1 MRRHLAKC
9 WEIALTLSMQAPAQL
24 IGSSSSFLDAVERA
38 SAAAALNRPV
48 LVIGERGTGK
58 ELIAER
64 LHRLSPRWGGPLISL
79 NCAALPEN
87 LIDAELFG
95 YEAGA
100 FTGAQRAR
108 AGRFEDADGGTLF
121 LDEIATLSAAAQERL
136 LRVVEY
142 GELTRIGSS
151 KPVRVDV
158 RLVGATNEDLPR
170 LVNIG
175 RFRAD
180 LLDRLSFEVVTLPP
194 LRERAEDVAALSEH
208 FARRMAAEL
217 GWRRFP
223 GFSKNAQATIEG
235 YDWPGN
241 VRELKNVI
249 ERSLYRWADEETPI
263 GRIILDPFES
273 PWRPPVLT
281 GTLPE
286 NATGRSTIDPVGE
299 TTSMPGPVTPDLSRI
314 GDLRAAVMMYER
326 EVLLAALER
335 CRHNQRKTAVALALS
350 YDQLRHCMKRH
361 NLVGND
367 GEAA

>member
-1 MRRHLAKC
+1 
-9 WEIALTLSMQAPAQL
+9 MQAPAQL
-24 IGSSSSFLDAVERA
+24 IGSSSIFLDAVERA

-64 LHRLSPRWGGPLISL
+64 LHRLSPRWGGPLIAI

-100 FTGAQRAR
+100 FTGAQKAR

-158 RLVGATNEDLPR
+158 RLVGATNEDLPG
-170 LVNIG
+170 LVVRG

-194 LRERAEDVAALSEH
+194 LRERAEDVAALAEH

-223 GFSKNAQATIEG
+223 GFSRAAQATIEG
-235 YDWPGN
+235 HDWPGN

-249 ERSLYRWADEETPI
+249 ERSLYRWADDAAPV
-263 GRIILDPFES
+263 GRIVVDAFES
-273 PWRPPVLT
+273 PWRPRAAA
-281 GTLPE
+281 LPDRG
-286 NATGRSTIDPVGE
+286 AAALPASPAAD
-299 TTSMPGPVTPDLSRI
+299 TTEAVE
-314 GDLRAAVMMYER
+314 DLRAAVMAYER
-326 EVLLAALER
+326 ALLLAALER
-335 CRHNQRKTAVALALS
+335 CRHNQRRTAKALGLS

-361 NLVGND
+361 GLLGAEVEG
-367 GEAA
+367 

>member
-1 MRRHLAKC
+1 
-9 WEIALTLSMQAPAQL
+9 MQAPAQL

-95 YEAGA
+95 YESGA
-100 FTGAQRAR
+100 FTGAQKAR
-108 AGRFEDADGGTLF
+108 SGRFEDADGGTLF

-170 LVNIG
+170 LVDKG

-194 LRERAEDVAALSEH
+194 LRERAEDIAALSEH

-223 GFSKNAQATIEG
+223 GFTRSAQALIEG
-235 YDWPGN
+235 HDWPGN

-249 ERSLYRWADEETPI
+249 ERSLYRWGDDETPV

-273 PWRPPVLT
+273 PWRPAPVA
-281 GTLPE
+281 GTQL
-286 NATGRSTIDPVGE
+286 ATVQAATAAGE
-299 TTSMPGPVTPDLSRI
+299 SETKAALDHAKI
-314 GDLRAAVMMYER
+314 ADLRAAVMRYER
-326 EVLLAALER
+326 DVLLAALER
-335 CRHNQRKTAVALALS
+335 CRHNQRKTATALALS

-361 NLVGND
+361 NLLAND
-367 GEAA
+367 IEAKAET

>member
-1 MRRHLAKC
+1 MAK
-9 WEIALTLSMQAPAQL
+9 PAAL
-24 IGSSSSFLDAVERA
+24 IGSSSIFLDAVERA

-64 LHRLSPRWGGPLISL
+64 LHRLSPRWGAPLISI

-142 GELTRIGSS
+142 GELTRIGSN
-151 KPVRVDV
+151 RAINVDV
-158 RLVGATNEDLPR
+158 RLVGATNEDLPQ
-170 LVNIG
+170 LVARG

-180 LLDRLSFEVVTLPP
+180 LLDRLSFEVITLPP
-194 LRERAEDVAALSEH
+194 LRERAEDIEALALH

-217 GWRRFP
+217 GWARFP
-223 GFSKNAQATIEG
+223 GFTAKARAVL
-235 YDWPGN
+235 DDHPWHGN
-241 VRELKNVI
+241 VRELKNVV
-249 ERSLYRWADEETPI
+249 ERSLYRWADGDTPV

-273 PWRPPVLT
+273 PWRPVAQISTRPAALP
-281 GTLPE
+281 GTTAAVAEANPID
-286 NATGRSTIDPVGE
+286 ARPAIDPAAE
-299 TTSMPGPVTPDLSRI
+299 AAALPAPELTSIS
-314 GDLRAAVMMYER
+314 DLRAAVHAYER
-326 EVLLAALER
+326 SILLAALER
-335 CRHNQRKTAVALALS
+335 CRHNQRRTASALALS
-350 YDQLRHCMKRH
+350 YDQLRHALKRH
-361 NLVGND
+361 GMLSA
-367 GEAA
+367 GE

>member
-1 MRRHLAKC
+1 MM
-9 WEIALTLSMQAPAQL
+9 TPAAL
-24 IGSSSSFLDAVERA
+24 IGSSSIFLDAVERA

-64 LHRLSPRWGGPLISL
+64 LHRLSPRWGGPLVSL

-121 LDEIATLSAAAQERL
+121 LDEIATLSPAAQERL

-142 GELTRIGSS
+142 GELTRIGSNRAL
-151 KPVRVDV
+151 KIDV
-158 RLVGATNEDLPR
+158 RLVGATNEDLPT
-170 LVNIG
+170 LVDRG

-194 LRERAEDVAALSEH
+194 LRERAEDIEVLALH

-217 GWRRFP
+217 GWSRFP
-223 GFSKNAQATIEG
+223 GFTASATALLS
-235 YDWPGN
+235 DHRWPGN
-241 VRELKNVI
+241 VRELKNVV
-249 ERSLYRWADEETPI
+249 ERSLYRWGDAETPV
-263 GRIILDPFES
+263 GRIILNPFDS
-273 PWRPPVLT
+273 PWRPGALPGTAHAAPVDS
-281 GTLPE
+281 PS
-286 NATGRSTIDPVGE
+286 APAE
-299 TTSMPGPVTPDLSRI
+299 TPKAPAAAHHSVS
-314 GDLRAAVMMYER
+314 DLRAAVLAYER
-326 EVLLAALER
+326 DILLAALER
-335 CRHNQRKTAVALALS
+335 CRHNQRRTAAALALS
-350 YDQLRHCMKRH
+350 YDQLRHALKRH
-361 NLVGND
+361 ELLT
-367 GEAA
+367 GE

>member
-1 MRRHLAKC
+1 MAK
-9 WEIALTLSMQAPAQL
+9 PAAL
-24 IGSSSSFLDAVERA
+24 IGSSSIFLDAVERA

-64 LHRLSPRWGGPLISL
+64 LHRLSPRWGAPLISI

-121 LDEIATLSAAAQERL
+121 LDEIATLSPAAQERL

-142 GELTRIGSS
+142 GELTRIGSNRAIS
-151 KPVRVDV
+151 VDV

-170 LVNIG
+170 LVEKG

-180 LLDRLSFEVVTLPP
+180 LLDRLSFEVITLPP
-194 LRERAEDVAALSEH
+194 LRERAEDIEALALH

-217 GWRRFP
+217 GWARFP
-223 GFSKNAQATIEG
+223 GFSAKAKALL
-235 YDWPGN
+235 DAHAWHGN
-241 VRELKNVI
+241 VRELKNVV
-249 ERSLYRWADEETPI
+249 ERSLYRWADAETPV

-273 PWRPPVLT
+273 PWRPAAQPGAAAKAP
-281 GTLPE
+281 GTAAAVADAAPAPTE
-286 NATGRSTIDPVGE
+286 DRPAIDPAAE
-299 TTSMPGPVTPDLSRI
+299 AAALPAPALTSVS
-314 GDLRAAVMMYER
+314 DLRAAVHAYER
-326 EVLLAALER
+326 SILIAALER
-335 CRHNQRKTAVALALS
+335 CRHNQRRTASALALS
-350 YDQLRHCMKRH
+350 YDQLRHALKRH
-361 NLVGND
+361 GMLNVG
-367 GEAA
+367 E

>member
-1 MRRHLAKC
+1 MAK
-9 WEIALTLSMQAPAQL
+9 PAAL
-24 IGSSSSFLDAVERA
+24 IGSSSIFLDAVERA

-64 LHRLSPRWGGPLISL
+64 LHRLSPRWGAPLISI

-121 LDEIATLSAAAQERL
+121 LDEIATLSPAAQERL

-142 GELTRIGSS
+142 GELTRIGSNRAIS
-151 KPVRVDV
+151 VDV

-170 LVNIG
+170 LVEKG

-180 LLDRLSFEVVTLPP
+180 LLDRLSFEVITLPP
-194 LRERAEDVAALSEH
+194 LRERAEDIEALALH

-217 GWRRFP
+217 GWTRFP
-223 GFSKNAQATIEG
+223 GFAAKAKALLDTHA
-235 YDWPGN
+235 WHGN
-241 VRELKNVI
+241 VRELKNVV
-249 ERSLYRWADEETPI
+249 ERSLYRWADAETPV

-273 PWRPPVLT
+273 PWRPAALP
-281 GTLPE
+281 GTAAAIADAAPAASE
-286 NATGRSTIDPVGE
+286 DRPPIDPAAE
-299 TTSMPGPVTPDLSRI
+299 AAALPAPALTSVS
-314 GDLRAAVMMYER
+314 DLRAAVHAYER
-326 EVLLAALER
+326 SILLAALER
-335 CRHNQRKTAVALALS
+335 CRHNQRRTASALALS
-350 YDQLRHCMKRH
+350 YDQLRHALKRH
-361 NLVGND
+361 GMLNVGD
-367 GEAA
+367 

>member
-1 MRRHLAKC
+1 MA
-9 WEIALTLSMQAPAQL
+9 APAPL
-24 IGSSSSFLDAVERA
+24 IGSSSIFLDAVERA

-64 LHRLSPRWGGPLISL
+64 LHRLSPRWGAPLISI

-121 LDEIATLSAAAQERL
+121 LDEIATLSSAAQERL

-142 GELTRIGSS
+142 GELTRIGSN
-151 KPVRVDV
+151 RALTVDV

-170 LVNIG
+170 LVERG

-180 LLDRLSFEVVTLPP
+180 LLDRLSFEVITLPP
-194 LRERAEDVAALSEH
+194 LRERAEDIEALALH
-208 FARRMAAEL
+208 FGRRMAAEL
-217 GWRRFP
+217 GWTRFP
-223 GFSKNAQATIEG
+223 GFTPAAKALLDSHPW
-235 YDWPGN
+235 YGN
-241 VRELKNVI
+241 VRELKNVV
-249 ERSLYRWADEETPI
+249 ERSLYRWADGQTPI

-273 PWRPPVLT
+273 PWRPAPPPGTVHAAASPPAAERDSGADRPATET
-281 GTLPE
+281 GANFAVQATALPSP
-286 NATGRSTIDPVGE
+286 AHASVA
-299 TTSMPGPVTPDLSRI
+299 
-314 GDLRAAVMMYER
+314 DLRAAVHAYER
-326 EVLLAALER
+326 SILVAALER
-335 CRHNQRKTAVALALS
+335 CRHNQRRTATALTLS
-350 YDQLRHCMKRH
+350 YDQLRHALKRH
-361 NLVGND
+361 NMLGTD
-367 GEAA
+367 ASE

>member
-1 MRRHLAKC
+1 
-9 WEIALTLSMQAPAQL
+9 MQAPAQL
-24 IGSSSSFLDAVERA
+24 IGSSSIFLDAVERA

-64 LHRLSPRWGGPLISL
+64 LHRLSPRWGGPLIAI

-121 LDEIATLSAAAQERL
+121 LDEIATLSPAAQERL

-158 RLVGATNEDLPR
+158 RLVGATNEDLPG
-170 LVNIG
+170 LVLRG

-194 LRERAEDVAALSEH
+194 LRERAEDVAALAEH

-223 GFSKNAQATIEG
+223 GFSKAAQATIESH
-235 YDWPGN
+235 DWPGN

-249 ERSLYRWADEETPI
+249 ERSLYRWADDAAPV
-263 GRIILDPFES
+263 GRIVVDAFES
-273 PWRPPVLT
+273 PWRPRAAAERGV
-281 GTLPE
+281 GVERGVAVERAGAVVAAPE
-286 NATGRSTIDPVGE
+286 AAEVVE
-299 TTSMPGPVTPDLSRI
+299 
-314 GDLRAAVMMYER
+314 DLRAAVMAYER
-326 EVLLAALER
+326 ALLLAALER
-335 CRHNQRKTAVALALS
+335 CRHNQRRTAKALGLS

-361 NLVGND
+361 GLLGAEVD
-367 GEAA
+367 G

>member
-1 MRRHLAKC
+1 MAK
-9 WEIALTLSMQAPAQL
+9 PAAL
-24 IGSSSSFLDAVERA
+24 IGSSSIFLDAVERA

-64 LHRLSPRWGGPLISL
+64 LHRLSPRWGAPLISI

-121 LDEIATLSAAAQERL
+121 LDEIATLSPAAQERL

-142 GELTRIGSS
+142 GELTRIGSNRAIS
-151 KPVRVDV
+151 VDV

-170 LVNIG
+170 LVDKG

-180 LLDRLSFEVVTLPP
+180 LLDRLSFEVITLPP
-194 LRERAEDVAALSEH
+194 LRERAEDIEALSLH

-217 GWRRFP
+217 GWARFP
-223 GFSKNAQATIEG
+223 GFSARARAT
-235 YDWPGN
+235 
-241 VRELKNVI
+241 R
-249 ERSLYRWADEETPI
+249 
-263 GRIILDPFES
+263 
-273 PWRPPVLT
+273 
-281 GTLPE
+281 
-286 NATGRSTIDPVGE
+286 
-299 TTSMPGPVTPDLSRI
+299 
-314 GDLRAAVMMYER
+314 
-326 EVLLAALER
+326 
-335 CRHNQRKTAVALALS
+335 
-350 YDQLRHCMKRH
+350 
-361 NLVGND
+361 
-367 GEAA
+367 

>member
-1 MRRHLAKC
+1 MVSRLANC
-9 WEIALTLSMQAPAQL
+9 WEIALTLLMQAPAQL

-100 FTGAQRAR
+100 FTGAQKAR

-121 LDEIATLSAAAQERL
+121 LDEIATLSPAAQERL

-151 KPVRVDV
+151 RPVRVDV
-158 RLVGATNEDLPR
+158 RLVGATNEDLPV
-170 LVNIG
+170 LVRTG

-223 GFSKNAQATIEG
+223 GFSKAAQGVIEG
-235 YDWPGN
+235 HDWPGN

-249 ERSLYRWADEETPI
+249 ERSLYRWGDEETPV
-263 GRIILDPFES
+263 GRMILDPFES
-273 PWRPPVLT
+273 PWRPPSQGAV
-281 GTLPE
+281 
-286 NATGRSTIDPVGE
+286 ARIDPVGE
-299 TTSMPGPVTPDLSRI
+299 ATAMAAPVTPDLSRI

-335 CRHNQRKTAVALALS
+335 CRHNQRKTATALALS

-361 NLVGND
+361 NLLS
-367 GEAA
+367 GEVAG

>member
-1 MRRHLAKC
+1 MA
-9 WEIALTLSMQAPAQL
+9 APAPL
-24 IGSSSSFLDAVERA
+24 IGSSSIFLDAVERA

-64 LHRLSPRWGGPLISL
+64 LHRLSPRWGAPLISI

-121 LDEIATLSAAAQERL
+121 LDEIATLSSAAQERL

-142 GELTRIGSS
+142 GELTRIGSNRVTS
-151 KPVRVDV
+151 VDV

-170 LVNIG
+170 LVERG

-180 LLDRLSFEVVTLPP
+180 LLDRLSFEVITLPP
-194 LRERAEDVAALSEH
+194 LRERAEDIEALALH
-208 FARRMAAEL
+208 FGRRMASEL
-217 GWRRFP
+217 GWARFP
-223 GFSKNAQATIEG
+223 GFTAKSKALLDAHP
-235 YDWPGN
+235 WHGN
-241 VRELKNVI
+241 VRELKNVV
-249 ERSLYRWADEETPI
+249 ERSLYRWADGDTPI

-273 PWRPPVLT
+273 PWRPAPASVAE
-281 GTLPE
+281 P
-286 NATGRSTIDPVGE
+286 ASRPTIDPASEVAALPAP
-299 TTSMPGPVTPDLSRI
+299 SMASV
-314 GDLRAAVMMYER
+314 GDLRAAVHDYER
-326 EVLLAALER
+326 TILLAALER
-335 CRHNQRKTAVALALS
+335 CRHNQRRTATALALT
-350 YDQLRHCMKRH
+350 YDQLRHALKRH
-361 NLVGND
+361 NMLNA
-367 GEAA
+367 GE